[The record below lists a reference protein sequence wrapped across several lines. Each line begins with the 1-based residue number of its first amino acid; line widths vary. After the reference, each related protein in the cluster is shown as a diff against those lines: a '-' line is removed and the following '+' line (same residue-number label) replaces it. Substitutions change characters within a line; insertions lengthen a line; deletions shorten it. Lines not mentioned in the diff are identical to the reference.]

1 MDNEGN
7 AMRKQMDV
15 TRDDLT
21 GKLEELEYMVSA
33 TVRTVK
39 DSVNSV
45 RDTFDLKLHMRQRP
59 WTLLAGATA
68 LGFLGGMRSGSHRS
82 GHTAEDGKGD
92 NATLARADPDVHPHT
107 RVSDISNG
115 KDPTRPAT
123 AASPSWL
130 ANLGSTFQPEIT
142 ELKGIVLGSLI
153 ELVREIVTKQ
163 VSKSIARPVGARNNG
178 SNSSSGQSSGP
189 KAPYNNTADV

>member
-1 MDNEGN
+1 MDSEGT
-7 AMRKQMDV
+7 AMRQQMDV
-15 TRDDLT
+15 TLDELT
-21 GKLEELEYMVSA
+21 GKLEELEHQVSA

-68 LGFLGGMRSGSHRS
+68 LGFLGGMRSGRHRS

-92 NATLARADPDVHPHT
+92 SATLARADPDEHPHT
-107 RVSDISNG
+107 RVSDGSNG
-115 KDPTRPAT
+115 KDATRPAT
-123 AASPSWL
+123 GASPSWL
-130 ANLGSTFQPEIT
+130 ANLGGTFQPEIA

-153 ELVREIVTKQ
+153 ELVREVVTKQ
-163 VSKSIARPVGARNNG
+163 VSKSMARPVGARNNG
-178 SNSSSGQSSGP
+178 SNSSSGQASGP
-189 KAPYNNTADV
+189 EAPRNNTADV